1 MSFVHIIPET
11 LTAAADNLQAV
22 ATVVNAANTLAAAP
36 TAGVTPAAADEVSAL
51 TAAQFA
57 AHAQMYHAVSAHAA
71 AIHQA
76 FVAVLDASADC
87 YADTEAINAASAG

>member
-1 MSFVHIIPET
+1 MSYVHILPET

-22 ATVVNAANTLAAAP
+22 GATVSTVNAAAAAP
-36 TAGVTPAAADEVSAL
+36 TSGVIPAAADEVSAL

-76 FVAVLDASADC
+76 FVAVLADSAGS
-87 YADTEAINAASAG
+87 YAATEATNAASAR